1 MFHLV
6 IVLHALC
13 LSKDILPDYTPALR
27 KDKDVEGELAIK
39 SFFLQGFTNV
49 EIVGFLAV
57 RHDIVLSVCTLKRIL
72 KRFRLTRV
80 RRTKESPLG
89 QIAVAILEELNISC
103 GSFMGYRQLT
113 RRLRRKYNLRVRR
126 DTVMKSLRVIDP
138 RGNRNR
144 NRVIVERRKRRSLK
158 RRRYSN
164 PGPNFLWHVD
174 GCDKPA
180 PFGFFIHGA
189 VDGFSR
195 RILWLEVNSRIQE
208 LFLCTTSI

>member
-6 IVLHALC
+6 IVLNALC

-72 KRFRLTRV
+72 KRLRLTRV

-89 QIAVAILEELNISC
+89 QIAVSEELNISC

-113 RRLRRKYNLRVRR
+113 RRLRRKCNLQVRR
-126 DTVMKSLRVIDP
+126 DTLMNSLCVIDP
-138 RGNRNR
+138 EG
-144 NRVIVERRKRRSLK
+144 VERRKRRSLK
-158 RRRYSN
+158 RRKYSN
-164 PGPNFLWHVD
+164 PGPNFLWRVD
-174 GCDKPA
+174 GWHKPA
-180 PFGFFIHGA
+180 PFGFFIHGE

-195 RILWLEVNSRIQE
+195 RILWLEVNSTNKNPRVIAAHY
-208 LFLCTTSI
+208 LNTVRPP